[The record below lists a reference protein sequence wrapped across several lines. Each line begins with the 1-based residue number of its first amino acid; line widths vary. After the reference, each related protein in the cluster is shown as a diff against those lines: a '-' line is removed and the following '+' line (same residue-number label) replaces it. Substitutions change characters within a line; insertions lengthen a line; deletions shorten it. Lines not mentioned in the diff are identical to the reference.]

1 MSYEFFI
8 ARRYFRAKQ
17 RTGFI
22 SLITFISIAGVT
34 IGVMALILVLSTL
47 NGFEDEIRVKLI
59 NADGHIRMHKSY
71 SETID
76 HPDSLM
82 QIIQKIPGV
91 IGSTPII
98 IEESIIESDK
108 KQNPC
113 LIHGVDLKTIDRVSD
128 LRKNIILG
136 QLDFSYKNI
145 NGIEMPGIVVGRYL
159 AEAILSLSIGDVVTL
174 ITIPKDGG
182 LFAQPRVANFYI
194 AGIVSFGYY
203 EFDLYRAFIS
213 LDIAQ
218 QLFQI
223 PRGVSWIQIKC
234 DDYEKA
240 PLVAQ
245 QIERLSNNEYTA
257 ITWRELNKSLFSAM
271 QIEKWGAFIIL
282 CLIIM
287 IAAFNII
294 SSLTMVVMEKI
305 REIGILK
312 SMGATKNSI
321 LKIFTFEGIIIGI
334 IGTVLGNILG
344 YSLGYSQIKFK
355 LISLDPDI
363 YVISALPIKMYFI
376 DFIAISGIS
385 LLLCFAASLY
395 PAYKAAGLF
404 PVEAIR
410 YE

>member
-8 ARRYFRAKQ
+8 AKRYFRAKQ

-47 NGFEDEIRVKLI
+47 NGFEDEIRLKLI
-59 NADGHIRMHKSY
+59 NADGHIRIHKSN
-71 SETID
+71 SGIINS
-76 HPDSLM
+76 PDSIM
-82 QIIQKIPGV
+82 QVIHNIPGV
-91 IGSTPII
+91 LGTTPTIF
-98 IEESIIESDK
+98 EESVIESDK

-113 LIHGVDLKTIDRVSD
+113 LIHAVDLQTIDQVSD

-136 QLDFSYKNI
+136 ELDFDYKSI
-145 NGIEMPGIVVGRYL
+145 NGEKMPGMIIGRYL
-159 AEAILSLSIGDVVTL
+159 AEALFTLSIGDVITL
-174 ITIPKDGG
+174 ITLPKEGG
-182 LFAQPRVANFYI
+182 LFAQPRVSNFYI

-203 EFDLYRAFIS
+203 EFDLYRAYIS
-213 LDIAQ
+213 LEMAQ
-218 QLFQI
+218 KLFNI
-223 PRGVSWIQIKC
+223 PHGVTWIQIKC
-234 DDYEKA
+234 DDYESA
-240 PLVAQ
+240 PLIAHT
-245 QIERLSNNEYTA
+245 IEQATGSQYEA

-271 QIEKWGAFIIL
+271 QIEKWGAFFIL

-294 SSLTMVVMEKI
+294 SSLTMVVMEKV

-321 LKIFTFEGIIIGI
+321 LKIFMFEGIIIGI
-334 IGTVLGNILG
+334 IGTILGNILG

-355 LISLDPDI
+355 LITLDPDI

-385 LLLCFAASLY
+385 FLLCFLASLY
-395 PAYKAAGLF
+395 PAYKAAGLY